1 MKINLL
7 LGYRFKIFAMVLALF
22 SIAGILMQ
30 VQPQWSRV
38 ALLFALFIMIFS
50 TEKYENEKIAALRD
64 NVLKMSF
71 IIMFSVIFAQFVV
84 GVVNSAFI
92 YTPDSIFTILLLVS
106 VFHLAVFYIRLFGNR
121 KEYMS

>member
-1 MKINLL
+1 
-7 LGYRFKIFAMVLALF
+7 MVLVLF

-50 TEKYENEKIAALRD
+50 AEKYENEKIAALRD
-64 NVLKMSF
+64 NVLKLSF
-71 IIMFSVIFAQFVV
+71 IIMFSVFFAQFVV

-106 VFHLAVFYIRLFGNR
+106 VFHLAVFYIRFFGNV
-121 KEYMS
+121 KEYMNK